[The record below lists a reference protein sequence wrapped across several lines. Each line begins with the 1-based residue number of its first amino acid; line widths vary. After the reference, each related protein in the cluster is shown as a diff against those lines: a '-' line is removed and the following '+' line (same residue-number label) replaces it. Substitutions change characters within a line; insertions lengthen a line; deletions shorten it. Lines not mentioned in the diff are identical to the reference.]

1 VLITVPNPIL
11 RQKAVPAT
19 TKLDLSN
26 ITEEMSRVRQESGGI
41 GLAAPQIG
49 QSVRIINIVH
59 RGKEYTIFNPYIQHR
74 KGAIKMFEGCLSV
87 PDGIYQVTRPQTLT
101 LFGEDAHGRPIKLKC
116 KTPEEASVAEHEV
129 DHLNGILIDK
139 KGVFWSPKIT
149 SIDKGKLAFGDESRD
164 TTK

>member
-1 VLITVPNPIL
+1 MLVKVPNPVL
-11 RQKAVPAT
+11 RQKATPVT
-19 TKLDLSN
+19 TKLDFTH

-49 QSVRIINIVH
+49 HSVRIINIVF
-59 RGKEYTIFNPYIQHR
+59 RGKEYTIFNPYIQHK

-87 PDGIYQVTRPQTLT
+87 PDAIYRVKRPQTLT

-129 DHLNGILIDK
+129 DHLDGILIDK
-139 KGVFWSPKIT
+139 KGEYCSPTATGMAKLE
-149 SIDKGKLAFGDESRD
+149 KGKLAFGN
-164 TTK
+164 T